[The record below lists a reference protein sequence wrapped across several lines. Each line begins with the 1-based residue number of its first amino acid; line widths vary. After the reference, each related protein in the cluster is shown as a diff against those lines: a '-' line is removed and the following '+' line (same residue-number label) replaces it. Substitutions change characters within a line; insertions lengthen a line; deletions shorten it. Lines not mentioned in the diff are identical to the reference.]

1 VTGADDMR
9 FSPLN
14 TYSEIEAACRRMLDA
29 AHRDD
34 WDTVASIER
43 SSRVL
48 VASAREHASAR
59 LSPVEHVEKFRIL
72 TSIVRIDAELRHLAQ
87 PWQRNIDRLL
97 AHGAARRPPD
107 ATRT

>member
-1 VTGADDMR
+1 MA

-14 TYSEIEAACRRMLDA
+14 TYSEIEDACRRMLDA

-34 WDTVASIER
+34 WDAVASIER

-48 VASAREHASAR
+48 VDSARANVSNR

-72 TSIVRIDAELRHLAQ
+72 TSIVRIDAELRPPAQ

-97 AHGAARRPPD
+97 SPPGLRHPPD